1 MRGWK
6 SPPPYSASI
15 RGRQASDVIDSRR
28 LLFSLRSELD
38 EQQFQLDLLTEDK
51 GSSNEVVARQTGY
64 VEALRD
70 VLSSVEARAKK
81 SDRPTFAEIEGQAV

>member
-1 MRGWK
+1 
-6 SPPPYSASI
+6 
-15 RGRQASDVIDSRR
+15 VIDSRR

>member
-1 MRGWK
+1 
-6 SPPPYSASI
+6 
-15 RGRQASDVIDSRR
+15 VIDSRR

-70 VLSSVEARAKK
+70 MLDQIEARAKK
-81 SDRPTFAEIEGQAV
+81 VDRPTFAEIEGQAV

>member
-1 MRGWK
+1 M
-6 SPPPYSASI
+6 
-15 RGRQASDVIDSRR
+15 IDSRR

-51 GSSNEVVARQTGY
+51 GSSDEAVARQTGY

-70 VLSSVEARAKK
+70 DLDKVQAMAKK
-81 SDRPTFAEIEGQAV
+81 VA